1 MFTHLCVGHS
11 GCDSAKD
18 RIGEFWML
26 RTISQKQTILRA
38 GVAALAMVMGGPL
51 LAPSLNASLAD
62 AVRVEGVQTVGFADV
77 VEKVQ
82 PAVVSVRVKA
92 RINNVAM
99 GDENGDEGFGIP
111 GFEDLPKDHPM
122 RRFFKEFGGRG
133 DNQDGQDE
141 SRRAEGKRGDDKSG
155 KGRIRPVSQGSGF
168 FISDDGYI
176 VTNNHV
182 VEGGAAFTVVMDDGK
197 EIDAKLVGT
206 DPKTDL
212 ALLKVE
218 GDQKFTYV
226 EFADEAGVR
235 VGDWVVAI
243 GNPFGLGGTVTAGIV
258 SGLSRD
264 IGAGPYSDFI
274 QIDAAVNRG
283 NSGGPAF
290 NLKGQVVGINT
301 AIFSPSGGNVG
312 IAFAI
317 PASTAKEVIADLR
330 SSGNV
335 TRGYI
340 GVRIQPLTDE
350 LADTL
355 GLKSADGALVAN
367 VMPDGP
373 AAKAGI
379 ESGDVIVSVDGKNI
393 DGPRQLTRRIGAIAP
408 GETAKLE
415 VMRDGK
421 PVTLSLKL
429 AKLEGEVAAA
439 TPEQVAP
446 EDVKPSSIQAFG
458 IEVVPNDKGAGLV
471 IAAVDPDSVAA
482 EQGVRAG
489 DIILEI
495 NGETVKAAADI
506 EKALTDTKASARDNV
521 LMRVTRDGDEN
532 ARFLALPIDKG

>member
-1 MFTHLCVGHS
+1 MVR
-11 GCDSAKD
+11 A
-18 RIGEFWML
+18 
-26 RTISQKQTILRA
+26 ILNKKSRLGA
-38 GVAALAMVMGGPL
+38 SVAALALVVGGTFA
-51 LAPSLNASLAD
+51 APALNSALAD
-62 AVRVEGVQTVGFADV
+62 AVRIEGVQAIGFADV

-92 RINNVAM
+92 RVDNVAM
-99 GDENGDEGFGIP
+99 NEDSNNGAEQGFGIP

-133 DNQDGQDE
+133 DNNGDGQNE
-141 SRRAEGKRGDDKSG
+141 GRRADRGDGKRGE
-155 KGRIRPVSQGSGF
+155 GRIRPVSQGSGF

-182 VEGGAAFTVVMDDGK
+182 IEGGASFTVVMDDGK
-197 EIDAKLVGT
+197 EIDAKLVGA

-212 ALLKVE
+212 ALLKIE
-218 GDQKFTYV
+218 PTQKFTYV
-226 EFADEAGVR
+226 EFAEETGVR

-258 SGLSRD
+258 SGLGRD

-290 NLKGQVVGINT
+290 NLKGQVVGVNT

-340 GVRIQPLTDE
+340 GVRIQPLDKE
-350 LADTL
+350 LADSL
-355 GLKSADGALVAN
+355 GLASEDGALVAN
-367 VMPDGP
+367 VMPDSP

-379 ESGDVIVSVDGKNI
+379 ESGDVIVSVDGKKI
-393 DGPRQLTRRIGAIAP
+393 DGPRQLTRQIGAIAP
-408 GETAKLE
+408 GASAS
-415 VMRDGK
+415 VDVIRDGK
-421 PVTLSLKL
+421 PVKLDLKL
-429 AKLEGEVAAA
+429 AKLEADIKTE
-439 TPEQVAP
+439 TPAVVAP
-446 EDVKPSSIQAFG
+446 EEMKPSSIAGFG
-458 IEVVPNDKGAGLV
+458 IEVMPNDKGDGLV
-471 IAAVDPDSVAA
+471 IATVDPDSVAA
-482 EQGVRAG
+482 EQGLKAG
-489 DIILEI
+489 DVIVEV
-495 NGETVKAAADI
+495 NGTTVKVVADI
-506 EKALTDTKASARDNV
+506 DKALSEAKTAARNNV
-521 LMRVTRDGDEN
+521 LMRVTRDDN
-532 ARFLALPIDKG
+532 ARFLALPVDKG

>member
-1 MFTHLCVGHS
+1 MKFRYGH
-11 GCDSAKD
+11 
-18 RIGEFWML
+18 IGDFKML
-26 RTISQKQTILRA
+26 KSVLKKQTGLRA
-38 GVAALAMVMGGPL
+38 GVAALALLMGGSIV
-51 LAPSLNASLAD
+51 APSLHSAFAE
-62 AVRVEGVQTVGFADV
+62 AVRVEGVQTIGFADV

-92 RINNVAM
+92 RIDNVSM
-99 GDENGDEGFGIP
+99 NEGDGNGGDQGFGIP

-133 DNQDGQDE
+133 DNQDGGQDE
-141 SRRAEGKRGDDKSG
+141 GRRAEGKNG
-155 KGRIRPVSQGSGF
+155 KGKQGEGRIRPVSQGSGF

-212 ALLKVE
+212 ALLKIE
-218 GDQKFTYV
+218 ATKKFTYV
-226 EFADEAGVR
+226 EFADETGVR

-258 SGLSRD
+258 SGLGRD

-317 PASTAKEVIADLR
+317 PASTAKEVVADLR
-330 SSGNV
+330 ASGNV

-340 GVRIQPLTDE
+340 GVRIQPMTKE

-355 GLKSADGALVAN
+355 GLENADGALVAN

-379 ESGDVIVSVDGKNI
+379 ESGDVIVSVDGNKI

-408 GETAKLE
+408 GETASLN

-429 AKLEGEVAAA
+429 GKLEAEVAAA
-439 TPEQVAP
+439 APEAVAP
-446 EDVKPSSIQAFG
+446 EDIKPSSIEGFG
-458 IEVVPNDKGAGLV
+458 IQVVPNDKGDGLV

-482 EQGVRAG
+482 EQGLRAG
-489 DIILEI
+489 DIILEV
-495 NGETVKAAADI
+495 NGAAVKAVADI
-506 EKALTDTKASARDNV
+506 EKALADTKSAARDNV
-521 LMRVTRDGDEN
+521 LMRVTRDGDGN
-532 ARFLALPIDKG
+532 ARFLALPVDKG

>member
-1 MFTHLCVGHS
+1 
-11 GCDSAKD
+11 
-18 RIGEFWML
+18 ML
-26 RTISQKQTILRA
+26 RAISRKTTTLRA
-38 GVAALAMVMGGPL
+38 GVAALALVLGGTFLAPL
-51 LAPSLNASLAD
+51 LTPAFAE
-62 AVRVEGVQTVGFADV
+62 AVRVEGVKTVGFADV

-92 RINNVAM
+92 RIDNVAM
-99 GDENGDEGFGIP
+99 TENNSGRNFAIP
-111 GFEDLPKDHPM
+111 GFEDLPEDHPM

-133 DNQDGQDE
+133 DNQDGE
-141 SRRAEGKRGDDKSG
+141 KRAEGRRGEDRNG
-155 KGRIRPVSQGSGF
+155 KGRIRPTSQGSGF

-182 VEGGAAFTVVMDDGK
+182 IEGGASFTVLMDDGK
-197 EIDAKLVGT
+197 EIDAKLVGA

-218 GDQKFTYV
+218 PSQKFTYV
-226 EFADEAGVR
+226 EFADETGVR

-258 SGLSRD
+258 SGLGRD
-264 IGAGPYSDFI
+264 IGAGPYSDFV

-290 NLKGQVVGINT
+290 NLNGQVVGVNT

-340 GVRIQPLTDE
+340 GVRIQPMTKE

-355 GLKSADGALVAN
+355 GLVSEDGALVAN

-373 AAKAGI
+373 AAKAGV
-379 ESGDVIVSVDGKNI
+379 ESGDVIVSVNGKAI
-393 DGPRQLTRRIGAIAP
+393 DGPRQLTRQIGAIAP
-408 GETAKLE
+408 GETAQLS

-421 PVTLSLKL
+421 PVTLNLKL
-429 AKLEGEVAAA
+429 TKLEGETAAA
-439 TPEQVAP
+439 ASPDPVAP
-446 EDVKPSSIQAFG
+446 AEIKPSSIQAFG
-458 IEVVPNDKGAGLV
+458 IDVVPNDKGEGLV
-471 IAAVDPDSVAA
+471 ISSVDPDSVAA

-489 DIILEI
+489 DIILEV
-495 NGETVKAAADI
+495 NGEAVKVAADV
-506 EKALTDTKASARDNV
+506 EKALADTKASARDNV
-521 LMRVTRDGDEN
+521 LMRVTRDGDGD
-532 ARFLALPIDKG
+532 ARFLALPVDKG